1 MGSSGRSEDLP
12 SASEPFL
19 VLAHPTDSEL
29 KRIWTMTHGP
39 WGPALSLDE
48 YIEREAY
55 LYTIPGSKDGL
66 QSSWIL
72 TDGRLPPDARPIL
85 SSCDTYRKHA
95 MVSYPPPAPGQAATA
110 ATDVVAHGIG
120 AVFTDPEF
128 RGQGY
133 ASRMMREV
141 GEALRSYQASENH
154 NGQLVTNGDEKAAQ
168 AGALFSVLYSDIG
181 KKFYSKLGW
190 LPAESTH
197 VTWMPAPEGAAD
209 DAAAAAAL
217 DEAVRPLGRGELA
230 ELCAA
235 DERLLRARLAETAG
249 QTGKAA
255 VALTPTH
262 DALTWHLDREDFMC
276 SRVFPDGRTPAVRGA
291 VYTCPTS
298 GLRLWTVWA
307 RNYYGGLQ
315 KAEGNTLYL
324 LRVVVEEGEEEDAD
338 GTPAGSL
345 ARGFA
350 GVLALARRE
359 AALWRVRDVQ
369 LWNPAGA
376 VRRLVEACGVP
387 CEWVAREE
395 DSIAS
400 LMWYG
405 EGGAGRAVEW
415 VANDKFAWC

>member
-1 MGSSGRSEDLP
+1 
-12 SASEPFL
+12 
-19 VLAHPTDSEL
+19 
-29 KRIWTMTHGP
+29 MTHGP

-55 LYTIPGSKDGL
+55 LYTVPGSKDGL

-85 SSCDTYRKHA
+85 SSCDTYRKPA
-95 MVSYPPPAPGQAATA
+95 MVSYPPPASGQTATA
-110 ATDVVAHGIG
+110 ATDVMAHGIG

-141 GEALRSYQASENH
+141 GEALRSYQADQQGK
-154 NGQLVTNGDEKAAQ
+154 GQQANGDRNAP

-197 VTWMPAPEGAAD
+197 VAWMPAPEGAD
-209 DAAAAAAL
+209 NAAAMP
-217 DEAVRPLGRGELA
+217 DDAVRPLDRGELA
-230 ELCAA
+230 GLCAV
-235 DERLLRARLAETAG
+235 DERLLRAHLPEIAHR
-249 QTGKAA
+249 TGKTA
-255 VALTPTH
+255 VAFVPTH
-262 DALTWHLDREDFMC
+262 DAMMWHLDREDFMC
-276 SRVFPDGRTPAVRGA
+276 SRVFPDGRTPAIRGA

-324 LRVVVEEGEEEDAD
+324 LRVVVEDAEK
-338 GTPAGSL
+338 TPADSL

-350 GVLALARRE
+350 GVVALAQRE
-359 AALWRVRDVQ
+359 K
-369 LWNPAGA
+369 
-376 VRRLVEACGVP
+376 
-387 CEWVAREE
+387 
-395 DSIAS
+395 I
-400 LMWYG
+400 
-405 EGGAGRAVEW
+405 GRAHV
-415 VANDKFAWC
+415 

>member
-1 MGSSGRSEDLP
+1 MGSSGRPEDLP

-29 KRIWTMTHGP
+29 RRIWTMTHGP

-55 LYTIPGSKDGL
+55 LYTVPGSKDGL

-72 TDGRLPPDARPIL
+72 TDCRLPPDARPIL
-85 SSCDTYRKHA
+85 SSCDTYRKPA
-95 MVSYPPPAPGQAATA
+95 MVSYPPQASGQAAATA
-110 ATDVVAHGIG
+110 ANVVAHGIG

-141 GEALRSYQASENH
+141 GEVLQRYQADEH
-154 NGQLVTNGDEKAAQ
+154 RKGQQANGDGNAP

-197 VTWMPAPEGAAD
+197 VTWMPAPEGADNTTPTPD
-209 DAAAAAAL
+209 D
-217 DEAVRPLGRGELA
+217 AVRPLDRGELA
-230 ELCAA
+230 ELCAV
-235 DERLLRARLAETAG
+235 DERLLRAHLPEIAG

-255 VALTPTH
+255 VALVPTH
-262 DALTWHLDREDFMC
+262 DAMMWHLDREDFMS

-291 VYTCPTS
+291 IYTCPTS

-315 KAEGNTLYL
+315 KVEGNTLYL
-324 LRVVVEEGEEEDAD
+324 LRVVVEDAEK
-338 GTPAGSL
+338 TPAESL

-350 GVLALARRE
+350 AVVALAQRE
-359 AALWRVRDVQ
+359 AALWHVCNVQ
-369 LWNPAGA
+369 LWNPTGA
-376 VRRLVEACGVP
+376 VRRLVETCGIP